1 MTKLQ
6 IIIADDEIDAINV
19 LSSILIDTGK
29 VEIVKTIQN
38 PVDIQASVLKLSPD
52 ALFLDIQMPKL
63 NGIDII
69 QQIREYDLTTPIIFV
84 SAYEQYIPEAIKH
97 QAFSFLTKPVNIG
110 EVEKLVDKLIQR
122 LNDIPSPSIS
132 NKIKLPVK
140 DGYVY
145 LKEEEILFL
154 EAEGNYTEVVTIN
167 EDSYISSYN
176 MGKLVQRLSNTFLR
190 INRNCYVNGEYVFYI
205 NRKNKTC
212 QVKVRNKKYE
222 KPISQSFLSNV
233 RNL

>member
-84 SAYEQYIPEAIKH
+84 SAYEQYIP
-97 QAFSFLTKPVNIG
+97 
-110 EVEKLVDKLIQR
+110 
-122 LNDIPSPSIS
+122 
-132 NKIKLPVK
+132 
-140 DGYVY
+140 
-145 LKEEEILFL
+145 
-154 EAEGNYTEVVTIN
+154 
-167 EDSYISSYN
+167 
-176 MGKLVQRLSNTFLR
+176 
-190 INRNCYVNGEYVFYI
+190 
-205 NRKNKTC
+205 
-212 QVKVRNKKYE
+212 
-222 KPISQSFLSNV
+222 
-233 RNL
+233 